1 METMAEFFEF
11 DYCSEC
17 HDDERGH
24 TEMVDILGLPFFRCN
39 PDAVCRVEGCGDH
52 EEGDA

>member
-11 DYCSEC
+11 EYCSEC

-24 TEMVDILGLPFFRCN
+24 TEMVDILGNPFYRCT
-39 PDAVCRVEGCGDH
+39 PGAVCRVGGCGDH
-52 EEGDA
+52 EERDA